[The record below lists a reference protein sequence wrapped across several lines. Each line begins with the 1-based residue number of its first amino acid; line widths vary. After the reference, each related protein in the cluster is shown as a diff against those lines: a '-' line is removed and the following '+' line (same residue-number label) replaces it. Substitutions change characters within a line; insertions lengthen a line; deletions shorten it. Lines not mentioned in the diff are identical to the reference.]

1 MSPARCIVFLV
12 LYAVMAIGLGH
23 ATETSPVYTIGPLVI
38 GGNGC
43 PPQSVS
49 AVSATDNTSVS
60 VLFSSFEA
68 KTSSNA
74 ARVRSAC
81 SIALPV
87 YALPGQ
93 SIGLFKVDYRGYVYV
108 PKVSNASAALS
119 NEYFFAGQQGIR
131 IKRTYLPGDSMD
143 IFESNSIN
151 FQSVIWSPC
160 GGSTTF
166 RVNTAI
172 MASRPAQSSEDVQIF
187 IDTLDST
194 VHGSIQIA
202 VASRKCNPVTGEP
215 L

>member
-1 MSPARCIVFLV
+1 MATVRSIVLLV
-12 LYAVMAIGLGH
+12 LCAVMAFGLGH
-23 ATETSPVYTIGPLVI
+23 ATETPPVYTIGQLVI
-38 GGNGC
+38 GGSGC
-43 PPQSVS
+43 RPESVS
-49 AVSATDNTSVS
+49 AVPSTDNTSVS

-68 KTSSNA
+68 KTNNDA
-74 ARVRSAC
+74 TRVRSAC
-81 SIALPV
+81 AIALPV
-87 YALPGQ
+87 NALPGQ

-108 PKVSNASAALS
+108 PNVQRASAALS

-131 IKRTYLPGDSMD
+131 IKRTYQPGDSMD

-172 MASRPAQSSEDVQIF
+172 MAARPAQSPEDVQIF
-187 IDTLDST
+187 VDSLDAT

-202 VASRKCNPVTGEP
+202 VASRKCDPLTGEP